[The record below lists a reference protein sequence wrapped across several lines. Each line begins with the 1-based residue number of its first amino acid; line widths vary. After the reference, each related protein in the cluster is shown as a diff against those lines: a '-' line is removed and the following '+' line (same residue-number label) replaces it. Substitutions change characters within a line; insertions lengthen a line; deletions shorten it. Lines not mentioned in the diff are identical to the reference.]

1 MKGYKT
7 GGRQAGTPNKI
18 TASIKEAI
26 ADALMIEAQ
35 NIPTL
40 LASLP
45 PKERLFA
52 FTKLAA
58 LIVPT
63 DRQGDEASN
72 FKPIEITANF
82 TSLNDKQ

>member
-1 MKGYKT
+1 MRGYKT
-7 GGRQAGTPNKI
+7 GGRQAGTPNQI
-18 TASIKEAI
+18 TASIKQVI
-26 ADALMIEAQ
+26 ADALMSEAQ
-35 NIPTL
+35 NIPML
-40 LASLP
+40 LESLP

-63 DRQGDEASN
+63 DRQGDEDSK